1 MRCVSSRCAHLAL
14 GLSLVAS
21 LSCKRTESAA
31 ATPRDAGPTVA
42 AASPRAETE
51 TNLRAALA
59 SEGCSIT
66 REEPGVYYVRCGAS
80 GVERPLE
87 LATFDALVRE
97 LASAEERR
105 AQAKS
110 YVHRF
115 TSDTKLPEAPPLE
128 KLRLAIRK
136 QSYIAARAAGMSP
149 GAAPII
155 LSPLGLPGTLVVLVA
170 VDTPDNIV
178 FLDKST
184 LASWKLDEASVSSK
198 ALDNLDAHPIPPK
211 RLGPDDTAVYGLESL
226 DDDYEASRLLS
237 PSARQSLEKAVGGR
251 ALFAIPDQQHLLAAR
266 ADDARAVAALRALAT
281 AHSAGPLG
289 LTDAT
294 FEVDSAGKLRALP

>member
-1 MRCVSSRCAHLAL
+1 MRRVLSRRTHLAL
-14 GLSLVAS
+14 GLLLVADV
-21 LSCKRTESAA
+21 SCKRTESVA
-31 ATPRDAGPTVA
+31 ATPRDAGSTVA
-42 AASPRAETE
+42 SDSPSAETE
-51 TNLRAALA
+51 KNLRAALA

-80 GVERPLE
+80 GEERALE

-115 TSDTKLPEAPPLE
+115 TSDTKLPDAPPLE

-136 QSYIAARAAGMSP
+136 QSYVEARAAG
-149 GAAPII
+149 
-155 LSPLGLPGTLVVLVA
+155 LSPSDSLVIVSPPGLPGTLVVLVA
-170 VDTPDNIV
+170 VDTPDNVV
-178 FLDKST
+178 FLAKST
-184 LASWKLDEASVSSK
+184 LASWKLDEAAASSK
-198 ALDNLDAHPIPPK
+198 ALENLDAHPIPPK
-211 RLGPDDTAVYGLESL
+211 RFGPEEHAVYGLESM

-237 PSARQSLEKAVGGR
+237 PSARKSLEKAVGGR

-266 ADDARAVAALRALAT
+266 ADDARAVAALRAFAT
-281 AHSAGPLG
+281 AYSAGPLG